1 MHRGT
6 TTFLPWFMAIFSRPM
21 LCVCVLY
28 VSTLCSLTQAT
39 TTGMTLQLFWNAPT
53 MNRDSSPLQDLAGY
67 KLYYGES
74 SGKYTTPI
82 DVGTPTTYTLQGLE
96 VGHTYYIA
104 VSAYDTAGNES
115 ALSAELII
123 VMTPA
128 GPQEQVSTPLVRRQ
142 ADTPVSTPQSE
153 KAARK
158 QKRAK
163 EKTGLS
169 KTRRQKEESAR

>member
-1 MHRGT
+1 
-6 TTFLPWFMAIFSRPM
+6 
-21 LCVCVLY
+21 
-28 VSTLCSLTQAT
+28 
-39 TTGMTLQLFWNAPT
+39 MTLQLFWDAPT

-82 DVGTPTTYTLQGLE
+82 DVGKSATYTLQGLE

-123 VMTPA
+123 VMTA
-128 GPQEQVSTPLVRRQ
+128 TGPQEQLSTPPVRRQ
-142 ADTPVSTPQSE
+142 ADISASTPQSE
-153 KAARK
+153 KSSRK

-163 EKTGLS
+163 EKTGPS
-169 KTRRQKEESAR
+169 KARRQTQESAR

>member
-1 MHRGT
+1 MQRVT
-6 TTFLPWFMAIFSRPM
+6 TAFLPWCMTIFSRTM
-21 LCVCVLY
+21 LCLCVLY
-28 VSTLCSLTQAT
+28 VSTFYSLAQAASPD
-39 TTGMTLQLFWNAPT
+39 MTLQLFWNAPT

-74 SGKYTTPI
+74 SGNYTTSI

-115 ALSAELII
+115 GLSTELII
-123 VMTPA
+123 VMTPTGA
-128 GPQEQVSTPLVRRQ
+128 REQVNTPPVRQQ
-142 ADTPVSTPQSE
+142 ADTFVSAPQSE
-153 KAARK
+153 KPSRK

-163 EKTGLS
+163 EKTESS
-169 KTRRQKEESAR
+169 KVRRQMQESAR